1 MIQQSLFDDIQKKI
15 IKRNEDSVPSTP
27 ESLFLTHKTDNQG
40 RSLSFDIIIEKGG
53 KWVRQAAAFGND
65 VVNSDAS
72 KQVGGMLKD
81 VANSETVADVM
92 KADLVKQALA
102 GAAFG
107 GFVVMA
113 LPFSFV
119 GLGTGAAVG
128 ASLAGWRYFTK

>member
-1 MIQQSLFDDIQKKI
+1 MIQPSQFKEIQEKI
-15 IKRNEDSVPSTP
+15 IQGCENGAPSTP
-27 ESLFLTHKTDNQG
+27 ESLFLTNKTDNQG
-40 RSLSFDIIIEKGG
+40 SSFSFDIIIEKGG
-53 KWVRQAAAFGND
+53 ELLKQAVAVGKD
-65 VVNSDAS
+65 VVNSDGG
-72 KQVGGMLKD
+72 KQVVVICKD
-81 VANSETVADVM
+81 VANSEAVADVM

-107 GFVVMA
+107 GFIVMA